1 MPPHRRSSARN
12 STSHRVAAL
21 AVVLC
26 TTFPVAWAN
35 ECSDWDSNGFF
46 ATASVKDVAE
56 CLRHGVDLA
65 ARGTLGR
72 TPLHIAAMRNDR
84 PLVITALVAAGADVR
99 MRDRRDHTPLHSA
112 AMAGDSPEV
121 VEALVAAGA
130 DPNAAS
136 LPASMEDLIVPG
148 GQRSYSFYGFE
159 LWGTPWFFHN
169 LETARD
175 DPVAEGP
182 PPTANPLI
190 AGALLGGENPAVF
203 ALLAELAT
211 LTDPSVDQL
220 GLENPPDV
228 GSLEESLGAM
238 NELLDM
244 LKARDTHGL
253 RPVHVAARFGDSARI
268 IAALARAGADVHALT
283 VHEYNALHVAAGY
296 GGSPAVVAALVNLGV
311 DLNGRDA
318 SDGTP
323 LHVAASS
330 SDAPA
335 VVKALIDAGADLEAR
350 DQKGR
355 TPLHRAYDR
364 FYPSAEVIDV
374 LQDAGAD
381 AKARDS
387 QGRTPAELEY
397 W

>member
-1 MPPHRRSSARN
+1 
-12 STSHRVAAL
+12 
-21 AVVLC
+21 
-26 TTFPVAWAN
+26 
-35 ECSDWDSNGFF
+35 
-46 ATASVKDVAE
+46 
-56 CLRHGVDLA
+56 
-65 ARGTLGR
+65 
-72 TPLHIAAMRNDR
+72 
-84 PLVITALVAAGADVR
+84 
-99 MRDRRDHTPLHSA
+99 
-112 AMAGDSPEV
+112 
-121 VEALVAAGA
+121 
-130 DPNAAS
+130 
-136 LPASMEDLIVPG
+136 MEDLIVPG

-182 PPTANPLI
+182 PPAANPLI
-190 AGALLGGENPAVF
+190 ADALLGGENPAVF

-220 GLENPPDV
+220 GLEDPPDV
-228 GSLEESLGAM
+228 ASLEESLGAM

-244 LKARDTHGL
+244 LKARDTRGL
-253 RPVHVAARFGDSARI
+253 RPVHVAARFGDSAQI

-283 VHEYNALHVAAGY
+283 VHDYNALHVAAGY
-296 GGSPAVVAALVNLGV
+296 GRSPAVVAALVSLGV
-311 DLNGRDA
+311 DLNGRDT

-323 LHVAASS
+323 LHVAASR

-350 DQKGR
+350 DAKGK

-364 FYPSAEVIDV
+364 FYPSAEVMDV
-374 LQDAGAD
+374 LHDAGAD
-381 AKARDS
+381 GKARDS

>member
-1 MPPHRRSSARN
+1 MPPNKRFGPTTMAAHRG
-12 STSHRVAAL
+12 AAL
-21 AVVLC
+21 AVSLC
-26 TTFPVAWAN
+26 TTIAVGSAN

-46 ATASVKDVAE
+46 ATATVKDVAE
-56 CLRHGVDLA
+56 CLRDGVDLA

-72 TPLHIAAMRNDR
+72 TPLHIAAMRNER
-84 PLVITALVAAGADVR
+84 PLVVTALVAVGADVR

-112 AMAGDSPEV
+112 AMASNSPAV
-121 VEALVAAGA
+121 IEALVAAGA

-175 DPVAEGP
+175 DPVAQGP
-182 PPTANPLI
+182 PGTANPLI

-203 ALLAELAT
+203 ALLAELAM
-211 LTDPSVDQL
+211 LTDPSL
-220 GLENPPDV
+220 AAGNIENPPDLAA
-228 GSLEESLGAM
+228 LEESLGAM

-244 LKARDTHGL
+244 LKARDTRGL
-253 RPVHVAARFGDSARI
+253 RPIHVVARFNDNPRVV
-268 IAALARAGADVHALT
+268 AALARAGADVHALT
-283 VHEYNALHVAAGY
+283 VHDYNALHVAAGH
-296 GGSPAVVAALVNLGV
+296 GRSPAVVAALARLGV
-311 DLNGRDA
+311 NLNGRDI

-330 SDAPA
+330 SGTPA
-335 VVKALIDAGADLEAR
+335 VVKALIDAGANLEAR
-350 DQKGR
+350 DEAGR

-364 FYPSAEVIDV
+364 FYRSAAVIDV
-374 LQDAGAD
+374 LHEAGAD
-381 AKARDS
+381 AQAQDS
-387 QGRTPAELEY
+387 RGRTPAELG

>member
-1 MPPHRRSSARN
+1 M
-12 STSHRVAAL
+12 TSRVAAL
-21 AVVLC
+21 AVSLC

-35 ECSDWDSNGFF
+35 ECSEWDSNGFF
-46 ATASVKDVAE
+46 TTATVEDVAE
-56 CLRHGVDLA
+56 CLRAGVDLA

-72 TPLHIAAMRNDR
+72 TPLHIAAMRNER
-84 PLVITALVAAGADVR
+84 PLVVTALVAAGADVR

-112 AMAGDSPEV
+112 AMASDSPEV
-121 VEALVAAGA
+121 IEALVAAGA
-130 DPNAAS
+130 DPNVAS

-169 LETARD
+169 LEAARD

-182 PPTANPLI
+182 PPAANPLI

-211 LTDPSVDQL
+211 LTDSSVDHR
-220 GLENPPDV
+220 GREDFPAV
-228 GSLEESLGAM
+228 ASLEESLGAM
-238 NELLDM
+238 NALLDM
-244 LKARDTHGL
+244 LKARDTRGL
-253 RPVHVAARFGDSARI
+253 RPIHVAARFNDSPPV

-283 VHEYNALHVAAGY
+283 VHDYNALHVAAGY
-296 GGSPAVVAALVNLGV
+296 GRSPEVVAGLVRLGV
-311 DLNGRDA
+311 DLNGRDT

-330 SDAPA
+330 SDTAA
-335 VVKALIDAGADLEAR
+335 VAKALIDAGANLEAR
-350 DQKGR
+350 DEKGG

-364 FYPSAEVIDV
+364 FYRSAEVTDV
-374 LQDAGAD
+374 LHAAGAD
-381 AKARDS
+381 AEARDS
-387 QGRTPAELEY
+387 RGRTPAELDHR
-397 W
+397 